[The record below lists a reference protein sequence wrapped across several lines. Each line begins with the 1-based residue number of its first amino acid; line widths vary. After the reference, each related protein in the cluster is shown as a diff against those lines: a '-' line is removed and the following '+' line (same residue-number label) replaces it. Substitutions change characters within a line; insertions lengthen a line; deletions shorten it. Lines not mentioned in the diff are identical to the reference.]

1 MIAKVT
7 VLPDPVVVIP
17 EPPVNVIDS
26 LFKSILNA
34 PPLSAEKS
42 RSTAV
47 ATESTYALIDCCEAS
62 FVALLDAML
71 SSSKN
76 AVPERAVFNT
86 GLVSTGL
93 VKVLFVN
100 VSVAVVVATV
110 PLASGKVIVR
120 SAVGSV
126 IAKIVSWSSAVAPS
140 KVILV
145 SNTAVPFLIAVTSVF
160 IALTASTISV
170 EEAIMPLA
178 LSKSA
183 ISPTS
188 PAVELNVVL
197 SVSKVSV
204 VATDLSAIFLSHCH
218 DHTK

>member
-1 MIAKVT
+1 
-7 VLPDPVVVIP
+7 
-17 EPPVNVIDS
+17 
-26 LFKSILNA
+26 
-34 PPLSAEKS
+34 
-42 RSTAV
+42 
-47 ATESTYALIDCCEAS
+47 
-62 FVALLDAML
+62 ML

-76 AVPERAVFNT
+76 ADPETAVFNT
-86 GLVSTGL
+86 PLVITGL

-100 VSVAVVVATV
+100 VSLAVVVATV
-110 PLASGKVIVR
+110 PVASGKVIVR

-126 IAKIVSWSSAVAPS
+126 TNKIVSKAFAVAPS

-160 IALTASTISV
+160 IAVTASTISV
-170 EEAIMPLA
+170 EEAIIPLA
-178 LSKSA
+178 FNKLA